1 MRFLFFTLLFFSIQ
15 VSFAQ
20 DRKQMSAVRT
30 AQAPVIDGV
39 LDEQMWESAV
49 PAGNFIQ
56 REPKP
61 GLPASQQT
69 EVRIV
74 YDDLAIYIGAVM
86 HDVSSDSVL
95 RELGRRDTEGNTDL
109 FGLVLDT
116 YNDDINAFGF
126 FVTAAG
132 VQIDAK
138 YSAEGQDFNWNAVW
152 ENAVKVTDKGWV
164 VEMKIPY
171 SAIRFGNKQD
181 QVWGVN
187 FLRKI
192 RRLRE
197 NSFWNKVDPAIQGMI
212 VQAGDLTGITDIKPP
227 LRLSVTPYVSA
238 YLENYP
244 YNIEGRSN
252 NTYSLR
258 GGMDLKYGIS
268 DGFTLDMTLVPDFG
282 QVQSDNQVLNLSPFE
297 VRYDERRP
305 FFLEGTELFNKG
317 GLFYT
322 RRVGG
327 RPLGYFNVAYGLEPG
342 KEIVENPA
350 ETQLINATKVS
361 GRTRKKL
368 GIGVFNATTAE
379 MYAVIRDSSE
389 NISRV
394 LTQPLTNYNVIVFDQ
409 ALKNNSYFDFINTNV
424 MRDGTTYDANVTGG
438 SVRLM
443 NKTNRYSAGAR
454 GVLSQKYYSGFTA
467 PQLGHAYGF
476 DFGKSGG
483 QFQWR
488 VDAGLESDTYNPND
502 LGLLFNNNTIESGLN
517 LEYNIYSPF
526 WKVNNLFTSVYFN
539 YVRIYN
545 PDAYASFNISGEANT
560 TFTKKFLSTG
570 IWANFTP
577 LTTYDYFEPRVQG
590 RFYTVPKN
598 FTINHWISSD
608 YRKRFALD
616 VSTRFRDFQDTN
628 RVNLDINVSPRYRV
642 SNRLT
647 FVFSFNRNITLSDV
661 GFAAMNADTII
672 FGRRNVQTVANI
684 LNASYT
690 FTNRMSLTFRAR
702 HYWSRAKY
710 IKYHALDEEGML
722 APTTFNPNSDISFNA
737 FNIDMVYTWQFA
749 PGSEMSVVWKDAIL
763 TLDAANEIRYLT
775 HVQNTLHSPQTN
787 SFSIRVLYYLD
798 YLYFARRN

>member
-1 MRFLFFTLLFFSIQ
+1 MRSLFSALLLFSVL

-30 AQAPVIDGV
+30 TRAPAIDGV
-39 LDEQMWESAV
+39 LDEELWHQAV
-49 PAGNFIQ
+49 PATDFIQ

-61 GLPASQQT
+61 GAPSAQKT

-74 YDDLAIYIGAVM
+74 YDDLAIYVGAVM
-86 HDVSSDSVL
+86 HDVSADSVL

-116 YNDDINAFGF
+116 YNDDLNAFGF

-152 ENAVKVTDKGWV
+152 ENAVKVSDMGWV
-164 VEMKIPY
+164 AEIKIPY
-171 SAIRFGNKQD
+171 SAIRFGQKQD

-197 NSFWNKVDPAIQGMI
+197 NSFWNRVDPAIQGFI
-212 VQAGDLTGITDIKPP
+212 LQAGDLVGITDVKPP
-227 LRLSVTPYVSA
+227 VRLSVTPYVSA

-317 GLFYT
+317 GLFYS

-327 RPLGYFNVAYGLEPG
+327 RPMGYFNAAYGLEPG
-342 KEIVENPA
+342 SEIVENPG

-361 GRTRKKL
+361 GRTRQKL

-379 MYAVIRDSSE
+379 MYAIIRDSTE

-409 ALKNNSYFDFINTNV
+409 ALKNNSFFDFINTNV
-424 MRDGTTYDANVTGG
+424 MRDGSAYDANVTGTG
-438 SVRLM
+438 FRLA
-443 NKTNRYSAGAR
+443 NKTNMYSAGAR
-454 GVLSQKYYSGFTA
+454 GVVSQKYFSGFES
-467 PQLGHAYGF
+467 PDLGHAYMF

-483 QFQWR
+483 NFQWR
-488 VDAGLESDTYNPND
+488 VDGSVESDTYDPND
-502 LGLLFNNNTIESGLN
+502 LGLLFNNNTIEGGLN
-517 LEYNIYSPF
+517 LAYNIYSPF
-526 WKVNNLFTSVYFN
+526 WKVNNLYSSVYVS
-539 YVRIYN
+539 YVRSYN
-545 PDAYASFNISGEANT
+545 PDAFANFSVSGEMNT

-570 IWANFTP
+570 IWASIEP
-577 LTTYDYFEPRVQG
+577 VTTYDFFEPRVKG
-590 RFYTVPKN
+590 RFYTYPKN
-598 FTINHWISSD
+598 FTVSNWISSD

-616 VSTRFRDFQDTN
+616 ISTRFRDFSDTN
-628 RVNLDINVSPRYRV
+628 RVNLDVNVSPRYRV
-642 SNRLT
+642 SNRLS
-647 FVFSFNRNITLSDV
+647 FVYSFNRNITLSDV
-661 GFAAMNADTII
+661 GFAAFHGDTII

-722 APTTFNPNSDISFNA
+722 TPTTFNPNSDISFNA

-763 TLDAANEIRYLT
+763 TLDAASEIRYLT
-775 HVQNTLHSPQTN
+775 HVQNTLHAPQTN

-798 YLYFARRN
+798 YLYLARRK